1 MFSSFVDV
9 ISSSG
14 GLIKTENGMIYNIN
28 FFLRNSAKETG
39 ISSWSKVVEGVQ
51 NCREKKNVAD
61 DVLANILKHCSNQSR
76 ARLITCITMALWGRG
91 RSLLA
96 G

>member
-1 MFSSFVDV
+1 MLSSFVDV

-51 NCREKKNVAD
+51 NCREKK
-61 DVLANILKHCSNQSR
+61 CSGRRFSQHFETLFQPESR
-76 ARLITCITMALWGRG
+76 ETNDMYNYGFVGTW
-91 RSLLA
+91 
-96 G
+96 